1 MFELLKEVN
10 ILSCFVRVILALLFG
25 GIVGMERGKKGRPAG
40 LRTYMLVCVGSALV
54 MITNQYMASIY
65 PNIDPSR
72 MGAQV
77 ISGIGFL
84 GAGTIII
91 TGKSRVKGLT
101 TAAGLWA
108 VACLGLAVG
117 IGFYYGAIIGAIC
130 IFIVMETL
138 HTLDDKMM
146 AGSKV
151 LTVYIEFY
159 ELSKIGKF
167 MELIKQKGVY
177 VSEMELVHQD
187 CGKCEEKVAAI
198 FTLTLK
204 QKLPH
209 SKVIEAIQQMEGV
222 MFIEEV

>member
-1 MFELLKEVN
+1 M
-10 ILSCFVRVILALLFG
+10 LALLFG

-40 LRTYMLVCVGSALV
+40 LRTYMLVCVGAALV
-54 MITNQYMASIY
+54 MITNQYMATIY
-65 PNIDPSR
+65 PAIDPSR

-146 AGSKV
+146 AGSKI
-151 LTVYIEFY
+151 LIVYIEFDD
-159 ELSKIGKF
+159 LSEIGKF
-167 MELIKQKGVY
+167 MEQIKPRGVF
-177 VSEMELVHQD
+177 VSEMELVQQD
-187 CGKCEEKVAAI
+187 CGKREEKVAAI
-198 FTLTLK
+198 FTLSMK
-204 QKLPH
+204 QKIPH
-209 SKVIEAIQQMEGV
+209 SKVIEAIQRMDGV
-222 MFIEEV
+222 MFVEEV